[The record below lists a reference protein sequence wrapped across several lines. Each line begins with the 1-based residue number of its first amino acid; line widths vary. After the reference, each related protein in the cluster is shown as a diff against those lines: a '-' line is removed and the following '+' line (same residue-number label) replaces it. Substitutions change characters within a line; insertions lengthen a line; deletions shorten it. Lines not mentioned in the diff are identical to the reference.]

1 MEFQRARKY
10 VWLKSSKKKALLR
23 CYLGRDFEEWQWIL
37 DTDTRKKGI
46 SYKQLS
52 YVYSLNIQKYILCK
66 IKSK

>member
-10 VWLKSSKKKALLR
+10 VIERLRKKALLR

-37 DTDTRKKGI
+37 DMDTRKKGN

-52 YVYSLNIQKYILCK
+52 YVYSLYIQKYILCK
-66 IKSK
+66 RKSK